1 MSGNKYHDT
10 VKVEF
15 RDLIENIVNS
25 ERKSFH
31 LFTIHRVLSLGL
43 LIDYT
48 FQYKQLDDP
57 SQIGIELGLKGFG
70 KVLFVVDIESSYCQI
85 SKEDKQ
91 LLQEFVERF
100 DICVEALPN
109 KHVF

>member
-25 ERKSFH
+25 GRKSFH

-48 FQYKQLDDP
+48 FQYKQLDEP
-57 SQIGIELGLKGFG
+57 SKIGIELELKGFG
-70 KVLFVVDIESSYCQI
+70 KVLFVVEY
-85 SKEDKQ
+85 
-91 LLQEFVERF
+91 
-100 DICVEALPN
+100 
-109 KHVF
+109 